1 MDLAT
6 LMFISYRA
14 MDERVIGEMQ
24 RAGFAITAAQARLAQ
39 RIGDDGS
46 RLTELADQAQVT
58 KQTASVLVAGLE
70 EKGFVERVPDPRDG
84 RARIIRFTPAGRAAV
99 RRAQRIVLRVE
110 REWEEHLGPGL
121 AASLREG
128 LTRLRELTDPYR

>member
-1 MDLAT
+1 M
-6 LMFISYRA
+6 
-14 MDERVIGEMQ
+14 
-24 RAGFAITAAQARLAQ
+24 
-39 RIGDDGS
+39 
-46 RLTELADQAQVT
+46 
-58 KQTASVLVAGLE
+58 LVAGLE

-110 REWEEHLGPGL
+110 HEWEEHLGPGL